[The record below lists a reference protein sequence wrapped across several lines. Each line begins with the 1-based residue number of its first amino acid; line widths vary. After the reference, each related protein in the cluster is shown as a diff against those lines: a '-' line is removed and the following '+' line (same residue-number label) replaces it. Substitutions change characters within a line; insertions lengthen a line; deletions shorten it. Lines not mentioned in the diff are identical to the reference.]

1 MPLAVVDHGREER
14 VTAWA
19 TTGTATLSTSF
30 VALASARAQP
40 DARERAECHDDARA
54 ERK

>member
-1 MPLAVVDHGREER
+1 MPLAVVDHGREES

-40 DARERAECHDDARA
+40 NAESAPSAPSAKTTRE
-54 ERK
+54 